1 MYSLG
6 FSNGGPPAERRRA
19 LEPVTSSG
27 PAFYAVDSIAVAAR
41 RNKRAEG
48 AEKKRVR
55 GIFYA
60 GWSLLEKRGQVEI
73 QKLDHIA
80 LYMNDRDAA
89 ADFLTSYL
97 GLHVVDHTDR
107 YTLVGAGG
115 RIGKLT
121 LFDAP
126 EDTPSS
132 RGIIERIN
140 LRVANPETAVARL
153 PAEADLMSRDGGYLF
168 TGPEGLPLALVPGGG
183 DFTEYDLEG
192 LVLRSGDPEGSA
204 HGFVKMGF
212 APGEN
217 ATTVKAGE
225 YRLRLVTS
233 AAGAETQGMLYH
245 LGCLVDSAEK
255 HRKEAEEQGL
265 KIQDFVEGPNTVAV
279 FVRGPEG
286 VSVEYVEH
294 KPTFSLT

>member
-1 MYSLG
+1 M
-6 FSNGGPPAERRRA
+6 
-19 LEPVTSSG
+19 
-27 PAFYAVDSIAVAAR
+27 
-41 RNKRAEG
+41 K
-48 AEKKRVR
+48 
-55 GIFYA
+55 
-60 GWSLLEKRGQVEI
+60 VE
-73 QKLDHIA
+73 KLDHIA
-80 LYMNDRDAA
+80 LYMSNRSTAA
-89 ADFLTSYL
+89 AFLTSYL
-97 GLHVVDHTDR
+97 GFHVVDHTDR

-126 EDTPSS
+126 EGTTPSP
-132 RGIIERIN
+132 GVIERIN
-140 LRVANPETAVARL
+140 LRVGNPETAVASL

-168 TGPEGLPLALVPGGG
+168 TGPEGLPLALVPGQG

-204 HGFVKMGF
+204 RGFVEMGF

-217 ATTVKAGE
+217 ATTVKAGD

-233 AAGAETQGMLYH
+233 AAGAGTQGMLYH
-245 LGCLVDSAEK
+245 LGCLVDSAEN
-255 HRKEAEEQGL
+255 HRREAEEQGL
-265 KIQDFVEGPNTVAV
+265 EIQDFVEGPNTVAV

>member
-1 MYSLG
+1 L
-6 FSNGGPPAERRRA
+6 
-19 LEPVTSSG
+19 
-27 PAFYAVDSIAVAAR
+27 
-41 RNKRAEG
+41 
-48 AEKKRVR
+48 VR

-60 GWSLLEKRGQVEI
+60 GRSLLKERGQVKV

-80 LYMNDRDAA
+80 LYMSDRDAA
-89 ADFLTSYL
+89 ADFLTAHL
-97 GLHVVDHTDR
+97 DFHVVDRTDR

-126 EDTPSS
+126 EGVEVSP
-132 RGIIERIN
+132 GPVERIN
-140 LRVANPETAVARL
+140 IRVADPETTVARL
-153 PAEADLMSRDGGYLF
+153 PAEADIKSRDGGYLF

-183 DFTEYDLEG
+183 DFTDYDLEG

-204 HGFVKMGF
+204 RELVKMGF
-212 APGEN
+212 APGDN
-217 ATTVKAGE
+217 PSTVKAGE

-233 AAGAETQGMLYH
+233 AAGVGTQGMLYH
-245 LGCLVDSAEK
+245 LGCLVDSARD
-255 HRKEAEEQGL
+255 HRREAAEQGFE
-265 KIQDFVEGPNTVAV
+265 IQDWVEGPNTVAV
-279 FVRGPEG
+279 FVRGPED